1 MLKLFA
7 LSALA
12 VTPMLTQAAMY
23 NFQGTGES
31 FIQTAKNCV
40 DIDLK
45 TWKHP
50 TRAALIEHEFEI
62 QKVQM
67 CNDGKYPVFYGQPKA
82 DPRSSSTHAYFIPM
96 YESVFK
102 ANGRWP
108 YSLVYQRDHYAASV
122 RANKGEPGLT
132 VSEENYDDPTFIEPK

>member
-1 MLKLFA
+1 ML
-7 LSALA
+7 S
-12 VTPMLTQAAMY
+12 QAATS
-23 NFQGTGES
+23 NQLADKES
-31 FIQTAKNCV
+31 ITQVAKNCV
-40 DIDLK
+40 NVDLA

-50 TRAALIEHEFEI
+50 VRAALISHEFEI

-82 DPRSSSTHAYFIPM
+82 DPRSSRTRAYFMPM

-108 YSLVYQRDHYAASV
+108 YSLVYQRDHYAASI
-122 RANKGEPGLT
+122 RADKGEQGLT
-132 VSEENYDDPTFIEPK
+132 VSEENYDDPIFIDSK